1 MSTMKVLAILSSLI
15 IGVALLTIRIA
26 HDRQIKRLE
35 RKLYRLRGGI
45 DQLKRRFDRP
55 P

>member
-1 MSTMKVLAILSSLI
+1 MSTMMILAILSSLI
-15 IGVALLTIRIA
+15 IGVALLAVRIA
-26 HDRQIKRLE
+26 HDRQIERLE